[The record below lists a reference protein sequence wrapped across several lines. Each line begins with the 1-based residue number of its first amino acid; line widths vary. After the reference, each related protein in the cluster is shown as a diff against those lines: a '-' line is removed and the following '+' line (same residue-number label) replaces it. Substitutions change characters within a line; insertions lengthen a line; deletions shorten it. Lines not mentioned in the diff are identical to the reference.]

1 MGPIRNN
8 RMLADVRTHVSA
20 LDQSRTKPESKT
32 RKPVQTAPPSHRIA
46 DPIMLTDKKISEN
59 DGVLGDAGMT
69 CMENLLI
76 AKRHVQ
82 NSIQLIIHDNQ
93 SISRNILLWLCQSY
107 SNFTY
112 LIFFCIHWQ

>member
-8 RMLADVRTHVSA
+8 RILADVRTHVSA

-46 DPIMLTDKKISEN
+46 DSIMLTDKKISEN
-59 DGVLGDAGMT
+59 DDVLGDAGMI
-69 CMENLLI
+69 CMANLLI
-76 AKRHVQ
+76 AKLRVQ
-82 NSIQLIIHDNQ
+82 NSIQPIIHDNR
-93 SISRNILLWLCQSY
+93 SISKNILLCFRQLFA
-107 SNFTY
+107 NFIY